1 MTLTG
6 TPDLRKTSQRHEHA
20 DALKELDLSYL
31 SANLDGISFHDS
43 IVVFD
48 KKKQSLPKSELR

>member
-1 MTLTG
+1 MKKGMIEEKILQTINS
-6 TPDLRKTSQRHEHA
+6 PA
-20 DALKELDLSYL
+20 DLKELDLSYL

-48 KKKQSLPKSELR
+48 KKKRSLPKSELR